1 MENLTNE
8 EKDYY
13 ELLAGMLDD
22 GIIDDSERNIL
33 NKRKDKYGISDGR
46 AKEIKDFAIKEY
58 SESKTPQFE
67 TDGERDYYELLV
79 DMLEDGYIS
88 DSGRNILNKRKEK
101 YKISDDRAEELE
113 SLAKKEYLVN
123 EKPQFETEGEYKY
136 YELGKTLYFNREY
149 DKAIEIFEAIELNS
163 NNKIRQWLDISYS
176 YYYYEFGKALYFN
189 GEYDKA
195 IESLLEY
202 VKLHYNY
209 DYDNFYWLGCSYYFN
224 EQYKE
229 AIEYLLVVAKSQIE
243 VSSTVIAKSD
253 YNWRRLCR
261 VWYLLGCANFYL
273 ELYDNAID
281 CYKKAIDIN
290 ENWNNYY
297 FTHLIFNMYKNN
309 DIAAYWND
317 YGVSLE
323 RVNRL
328 EDAKNCYKIASVLD
342 PNEKLYSNNFNK
354 VKVGKIIKGIG
365 NLFK

>member
-13 ELLAGMLDD
+13 ELLADMLDD

-149 DKAIEIFEAIELNS
+149 DKAIE
-163 NNKIRQWLDISYS
+163 
-176 YYYYEFGKALYFN
+176 
-189 GEYDKA
+189 
-195 IESLLEY
+195 SLLES